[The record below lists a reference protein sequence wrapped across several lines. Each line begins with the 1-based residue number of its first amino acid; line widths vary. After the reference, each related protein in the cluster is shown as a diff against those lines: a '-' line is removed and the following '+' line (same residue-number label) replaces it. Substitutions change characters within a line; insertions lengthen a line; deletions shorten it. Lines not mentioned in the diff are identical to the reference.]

1 MKIVAAD
8 SGSAILDRNLQ
19 PQRIVA
25 TSSIVVDI
33 PYRSALAQ
41 ISDALMV
48 EADRH
53 DLIVTELR
61 MCRKLLESVSA
72 DEIHIDMTLGGVSVS
87 KLTFSD
93 LREMSISSKA
103 KHNIRQ
109 VLPELRKLAI
119 QIEQAYK
126 VEVLAIGKES
136 IPVRIAELTAGA
148 HSVIYASAEALRNG
162 SAIFLGLPTLCTIT
176 VDNDQITAKSLQSG
190 EHDVLG
196 FAVDKEGIM
205 EKVHISEFNNPIV
218 RGFKILK
225 IKTKGT

>member
-1 MKIVAAD
+1 LKIVAAD
-8 SGSAILDRNLQ
+8 SGSAILDRDLR
-19 PQRIVA
+19 PQRLV
-25 TSSIVVDI
+25 TVSSIVVDS
-33 PYRSALAQ
+33 PYRIALAQ
-41 ISDALMV
+41 ISSPMMV

-61 MCRKLLESVSA
+61 MCRKLLESISA
-72 DEIHIDMTLGGVSVS
+72 DEVHIDMTLGGVSLS
-87 KLTFSD
+87 RLTFSD

-109 VLPELRKLAI
+109 ILPELRKLAT

-148 HSVIYASAEALRNG
+148 HSVIYASAEALRNRCT
-162 SAIFLGLPTLCTIT
+162 IFLGLPTLCTIA
-176 VDNDQITAKSLQSG
+176 VDNGQITARSFQPG

-196 FAVDKEGIM
+196 FATDKEGIM
-205 EKVHISEFNNPIV
+205 QKVQIGQFNNPIV

-225 IKTKGT
+225 IETKGT